1 MHLLSE
7 NELRKVALRSDVT
20 NESNISE
27 KFETGQEKITI
38 THERVRRDPAFR
50 AKVNEAYNSK
60 CAMCGIQLELVE
72 AAHIIPHAHVK
83 GTDEVN
89 NGVTLCTLH
98 HKAYDNGLIYFNAQF
113 DIKVNDKKLSYLTKE
128 GRDSGFHKFDQLSF
142 EKLQIP
148 KSHHL
153 QPSPS
158 NVTIANKIRGVLED
172 GGSSLLD

>member
-1 MHLLSE
+1 
-7 NELRKVALRSDVT
+7 
-20 NESNISE
+20 
-27 KFETGQEKITI
+27 
-38 THERVRRDPAFR
+38 
-50 AKVNEAYNSK
+50 
-60 CAMCGIQLELVE
+60 MCGIQLELVE

-83 GTDEVN
+83 GTDQVN

-172 GGSSLLD
+172 GGSFHCSIDVYL